1 VEGREISM
9 SKLCVGYESS
19 VLSRSVVKYH
29 TAGATAQTSVT
40 VEEHAPGA
48 MYADPT
54 VIEHKA
60 AASTGDKY
68 TLITSTTLKKKNGKV
83 RSV

>member
-1 VEGREISM
+1 
-9 SKLCVGYESS
+9 
-19 VLSRSVVKYH
+19 VVTYH

-48 MYADPT
+48 LYADPKA
-54 VIEHKA
+54 IEHEA
-60 AASTGDKY
+60 AASTGDEY
-68 TLITSTTLKKKNGKV
+68 ALITSKTSKKKNGKV